1 MTDGLKKEM
10 AAVRKVSEGKLRGQ
24 RERKEEKIFLT
35 LFFSEFKAVERGRRV
50 LPERMFVPGQ
60 DTDISRYTI
69 EAKRNIKNVKEFLA
83 KAQQSEVAIAKS
95 ITPQIEKMRESIRQS
110 QRAAAQLADD
120 YDKLFR
126 ETSVMREVGE
136 LGVMIIIR
144 ND

>member
-1 MTDGLKKEM
+1 
-10 AAVRKVSEGKLRGQ
+10 
-24 RERKEEKIFLT
+24 
-35 LFFSEFKAVERGRRV
+35 VERGRRV
-50 LPERMFVPGQ
+50 LPERMYVPGQ

-69 EAKRNIKNVKEFLA
+69 EAKRNIKNLKEFLA

-136 LGVMIIIR
+136 LIGGL
-144 ND
+144 